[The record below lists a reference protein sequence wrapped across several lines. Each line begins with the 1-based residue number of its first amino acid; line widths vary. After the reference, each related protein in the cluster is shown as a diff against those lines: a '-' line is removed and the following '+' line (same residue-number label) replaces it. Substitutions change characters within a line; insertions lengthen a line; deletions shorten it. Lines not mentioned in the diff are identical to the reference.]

1 MALYYFGNHPHAKGK
16 DGQKINTR
24 AHYDYICRQG
34 SYANMKGKKE
44 DLVFACSGNMPAW
57 SKDAGDFWSTAEEH
71 RQSNGRAYREI
82 RMGLQEELS
91 LDDNIALVEEFLK
104 ESGIGKNH
112 AFSYAVHDKVAAFD
126 SDHHNIHCHLM
137 FCEKSIEKDRP
148 LDRNM
153 YFKHYYLNRAG
164 EPCAGYKVDSYYQK
178 RQCTIEM
185 RKMWADIVNR
195 KFRELGI
202 DKEVSEKSLAAQR
215 QDLLAQGRVEEA
227 EKLDRIPAPHL
238 GEAYKNPK
246 TLEKIRERIEE
257 IDRQTQF
264 PGCSQDEA
272 DATDD
277 QDSIMEQKIV
287 CFATDKLLRRIMK
300 EIEQEERRI
309 RKEEILEMEAKLA
322 AEEDDD
328 EAEELASEPIVVT
341 AGDVCDSLKSKAKEE
356 AKKQAEK
363 LALYRET
370 KKQIV
375 PERLFRNIAIE
386 KIIGS
391 DYHNLKKRYQRVL
404 DELKPMRQKYIE
416 LANVPYEQKMEF
428 DHAYSEKLR
437 QEQAM
442 RKQLNEYNDELSH
455 RKDDI
460 QAITKEL
467 AAENENIQKKA
478 KRIYVDVIKAKKME
492 ALYLKKAD
500 ELKENVPDADTVL
513 YSRQLPKMVM
523 RHCQLNGTTPLKQLE
538 LVAHNER
545 AYVILNDMPAAKNEP
560 KKKTAL
566 LLGDTVKKGKADV
579 YLLTMD
585 DKGKEVAA
593 VAPTNEQVCL
603 YGSAGKTMNRQN
615 GQMRRGPG
623 NHYQPKTQAAQQ
635 QRNAEIT
642 GKISQFMEKAVE
654 DTHGRY
660 RAWWDDED
668 HSKKKDELE
677 RVEEEMYRGWSM

>member
-1 MALYYFGNHPHAKGK
+1 MALYYFGNHPHVKGK

-34 SYANMKGKKE
+34 NYANMKGKKE
-44 DLVFACSGNMPAW
+44 DLVFACSGNMPTW
-57 SKDAGDFWSTAEEH
+57 SKDAGDFWDTAEKN
-71 RQSNGRAYREI
+71 RRVNGRAYREI

-112 AFSYAVHDKVAAFD
+112 AFTYAIHDKAAAFD
-126 SDHHNIHCHLM
+126 PDHRNIHCHLM

-148 LDRNM
+148 LGRDM
-153 YFKHYYLNRAG
+153 YFKQYSVNQFG
-164 EPCAGYKVDSYYQK
+164 EPCSGYLADRYYQS
-178 RQCTIEM
+178 RNGNMQM
-185 RKMWADIVNR
+185 RKMWSDIVNH

-227 EKLDRIPAPHL
+227 DKLDRIPAPHL

-309 RKEEILEMEAKLA
+309 RREQILEMEARLA

-328 EAEELASEPIVVT
+328 EAEELANEPIVVT
-341 AGDVCDSLKSKAKEE
+341 ANDVYDSLKAKAEEE
-356 AKKQAEK
+356 AKKQTEK

-370 KKQIV
+370 KRQII

-391 DYHNLKKRYQRVL
+391 DYHNLKKRYQLIL
-404 DELKPMRQKYIE
+404 DELKPIEKKYLE
-416 LANVPYEQKMEF
+416 LAAVPYEQKKDIYF
-428 DHAYSEKLR
+428 SYSDTLR
-437 QEQAM
+437 QKHAM
-442 RKQLNEYNDELSH
+442 EKQLKEYNEELS
-455 RKDDI
+455 RRENDI
-460 QAITKEL
+460 QAIAKEL
-467 AAENENIQKKA
+467 TAENESIQKKA

-513 YSRQLPKMVM
+513 YSRQLPKLVM
-523 RHCQLNGTTPLKQLE
+523 RHCKLNGTTPLKQLE
-538 LVAHNER
+538 LVAHNEK
-545 AYVILNDMPAAKNEP
+545 AYVILNDVPAAKNEP

-585 DKGKEVAA
+585 DKGKEVTA

-603 YGSAGKTMNRQN
+603 YGSAGKTMNRKN
-615 GQMRRGPG
+615 GQMRRGSG

-642 GKISQFMEKAVE
+642 GKISQFMEKAIE

-660 RAWWDDED
+660 HAWWDDED
-668 HSKKKDELE
+668 RSKKKDELE